1 MAKEKDINF
10 EKLLARL
17 EEIVSTIEN
26 KTLPLEQSIA
36 LYQEGKAIIK
46 TLEETLKE
54 AETKIADNIKVE

>member
-54 AETKIADNIKVE
+54 AETKIADIIKVE